1 MRLSLPWVNALMDEQ
16 QGQDRVERPTRSANP
31 GSLLSQWWTVGRII
45 CDKRTTGRHVKAA
58 WVIVDRFVRS
68 YGNSRASLRYI
79 QRATGMGRAAVV
91 KACRELTEW
100 GYVERRI
107 GSGTRPSEYAPSWA
121 TSPRGTQIN
130 TTTPDSFSGV
140 EIHTACGVETHTSR
154 GASGVDSHTE
164 SYLLSPA
171 YSPADS
177 KSRLVSATAAQ
188 GHSAAPE
195 AGREFDRVWLAYGK
209 YGNKV
214 ASRKAFA
221 AINNPDVDLI
231 VKRATAWAAS
241 AKPGQR
247 RMPLEKWLAAEK
259 WDEADRRTVVAKP
272 ANDDVEVDEDEDS
285 VRKKSAGDDFAS
297 AERLKARR
305 RAAVAI
311 DAPHGVVLTVTG
323 AATESRGADTW
334 LAIQTT
340 RGSVAVLVEAT
351 DPYLQ
356 EEGQRHL
363 ARLTD
368 ACGGEINEPQDIIG
382 REFVISDASFVAPVE
397 QAA

>member
-1 MRLSLPWVNALMDEQ
+1 M
-16 QGQDRVERPTRSANP
+16 ERCVPVKETRPERKTEP
-31 GSLLSQWWTVGRII
+31 GSLLSQWWTCLRVMYDR
-45 CDKRTTGRHVKAA
+45 RTKPRHVAVA
-58 WVIVDRFVRS
+58 MVVVEAFRRDF
-68 YGNSRASLRYI
+68 GNGRASISYI
-79 QRATGMGRAAVV
+79 KRATRMDD
-91 KACRELTEW
+91 KTIIKTCRELADWGLVLRHVANGKATE
-100 GYVERRI
+100 YV
-107 GSGTRPSEYAPSWA
+107 PAWA
-121 TSPRGTQIN
+121 TTKPYPESTSGNFDSSEITSGDFTRGT
-130 TTTPDSFSGV
+130 SGNSTGGM
-140 EIHTACGVETHTSR
+140 IETSPVFPR
-154 GASGVDSHTE
+154 E

-221 AINNPDVDLI
+221 TINNPDVDLI

-247 RMPLEKWLAAEK
+247 RMPFEKWLASEK

-285 VRKKSAGDDFAS
+285 VRKKSAGDNFAS

-334 LAIQTT
+334 LAIQTAQ
-340 RGSVAVLVEAT
+340 GSVAVLFEAVE
-351 DPYLQ
+351 PHLQ

-363 ARLTD
+363 TRLVD
-368 ACGGEINEPQDIIG
+368 ACGVEINEPQDLIG
-382 REFVISDASFVAPVE
+382 REFIISDGSFATPVE
-397 QAA
+397 RAA